1 MGTQI
6 ALGQPGPALVQ
17 EQGCLKEEFCSL
29 PETPPPGTPGLVW
42 AKYSLASPF
51 RKSNSPQRTK
61 AQPLAPPS
69 PQVSEPLC
77 CHHCNPQH
85 RVSEQSTNHSEH

>member
-6 ALGQPGPALVQ
+6 ALGQPGPAPVQ

-29 PETPPPGTPGLVW
+29 PETQPPVTPGLVW
-42 AKYSLASPF
+42 AKYSLTSPL

-77 CHHCNPQH
+77 CHHCNLQH
-85 RVSEQSTNHSEH
+85 QVSEQTKY